1 MAGPGVPVV
10 FIHGPWLHSTSW
22 QPWADLFRQAGYD
35 PVTPSGPACPTPSR
49 RRGSARR
56 PRPA

>member
-1 MAGPGVPVV
+1 VTRPGVVPEELTMAGPGVPVV

-35 PVTPSGPACPTPSR
+35 R
-49 RRGSARR
+49 
-56 PRPA
+56 